1 MEALQN
7 LTKTNPPTGKKE
19 PAALSPAQQEYISY
33 VAVSGL
39 IIHEDGTFKKMTVEE
54 FASKVGVS
62 RVTLHNWSRSI
73 PDFAQKVEQRR
84 AELMPIN
91 RVSAIW
97 KGLTLKAMSGNVE
110 AAKIVLGQYANW
122 QPPAQKHEVELT
134 TGLADLVAKKKLL
147 MEREKNAIDATPIDN
162 PATPSNA

>member
-7 LTKTNPPTGKKE
+7 LTKTNLPTGKKE
-19 PAALSPAQQEYISY
+19 PAALSPAQHEYISY

-39 IIHEDGTFKKMTVEE
+39 IIHEDGSFKKMTVEE

-84 AELMPIN
+84 AELMPVN

-122 QPPAQKHEVELT
+122 QPPAQKHEVQVS
-134 TGLADLVAKKKLL
+134 TGLADLVAQKKLA
-147 MEREKNAIDATPIDN
+147 MEQQRKVIDVTPNDN
-162 PATPSNA
+162 QPTNNT